1 MWGECGGAG
10 TRVTKTAQAAAQR
23 THHCT
28 RRTASARPNA
38 PREWGEETFYG
49 CGSMTRGWLHQRG
62 VTARRRAVP
71 GAARNRPTTGLL
83 LGALREG
90 LYNTEKWRPARIN
103 KRHVRRGRRSK
114 RSCVCLEQLALLAR
128 RLGLG
133 ARAGLEAKARGEGR
147 GEKCSGAGCTRE
159 ARRRPKPG
167 REGVR
172 PLHGRLH

>member
-10 TRVTKTAQAAAQR
+10 TRATKTAQADTAYTPLHSSYCQCAPECTTGMGGGDYLWLWEYDQRQAAPARLALLEEGQ
-23 THHCT
+23 CQ
-28 RRTASARPNA
+28 ARP
-38 PREWGEETFYG
+38 ETG
-49 CGSMTRGWLHQRG
+49 
-62 VTARRRAVP
+62 RRRGCSV
-71 GAARNRPTTGLL
+71 
-83 LGALREG
+83 GALREG
-90 LYNTEKWRPARIN
+90 LYNTEKWRPARIH